1 METQYTYEFLQQRV
15 KSLETEVEMFKGQVD
30 FLTGLQNNTVSAI
43 EQVRD
48 WTLEQISNGAIEMDV
63 AQELAGIL
71 QFELKQEFEV
81 CVQVEY
87 NFTVKASTDSE
98 VQDIIDNIDV
108 PRLDIDECEDGYI
121 WGEIVD
127 SNYVQV

>member
-15 KSLETEVEMFKGQVD
+15 KSLESDVERFKGQVD
-30 FLTGLQNNTVSAI
+30 FVTGLQNNTVAMI
-43 EQVRD
+43 EQARE
-48 WTLEQISNGAIEMDV
+48 WTLEQVANGAFEMDV
-63 AQELAGIL
+63 AQELASIL

-98 VQDIIDNIDV
+98 VQDIIDNLDI
-108 PRLDIDECEDGYI
+108 PRLDVDECEDGYI
-121 WGEIVD
+121 WGELVD